1 MDARPNGTTAVIEA
15 GGEHVALSLSLPS
28 EGAAAVES
36 PAFKLAPS
44 YRGSAE
50 AAYEV
55 NGVTEEAAALAAAA
69 PEEVEAA
76 VAEHC
81 RANLPAATRAE
92 FTGLASVDFDAGTAT
107 LYFASEF
114 APGVE
119 VAAVCDGKGGIACS
133 TMAGGPS

>member
-1 MDARPNGTTAVIEA
+1 M
-15 GGEHVALSLSLPS
+15 
-28 EGAAAVES
+28 
-36 PAFKLAPS
+36 
-44 YRGSAE
+44 
-50 AAYEV
+50 
-55 NGVTEEAAALAAAA
+55 
-69 PEEVEAA
+69 EAA